1 MATTGDNS
9 FESIAPGTVIGERFV
24 VQRLLGSGGMGDV
37 YLAVHHTL
45 PDNKYAIKVL
55 KPEFSSDPR
64 FAAMLH
70 QEALKQSRLGD
81 HDNIVRTQD
90 FFPWAGRACLVQ
102 AYVEGP
108 TVADMVAQHPQGLPL
123 ATALPLMLQ
132 ILAGLDAAHEKRV
145 LHCDVKP
152 ANVIVDAQGRARVTD
167 FGIARD
173 IGPIARDSGVVGAGT
188 PEYMS
193 PEQIV
198 TPAAVDHRTDVF
210 SAGIVFFEL
219 LCGRLPFAS
228 ETAANDSGLPQT
240 YQDAPDVRRFAES
253 VPEPIARIVA
263 TALQRD
269 PDRRFQGCGEFRAAI
284 VQYQRNVYLRWLLR
298 RVLAASAV
306 VAVVAAVGLYQ
317 WRETMRKDELAAIER
332 EKAAQHIAYQRAVE
346 SAGKAI
352 DTATNSLNLLCREWI
367 DRQVKGGAL
376 PTVRDT
382 GNEML
387 IRSFNEKLA
396 EIDGNVRRFA
406 GDYGK
411 MLAELK
417 QKDVAVVGDAFKR
430 QSAGDTLVPNALDL
444 VRTDADAIRTDAAK
458 PPTESGLKARCPPPR
473 AAQAG

>member
-1 MATTGDNS
+1 MAATGDNTPG
-9 FESIAPGTVIGERFV
+9 SIAPGTVIGERFV

-37 YLAVHHTL
+37 YLAVHQTL
-45 PDNKYAIKVL
+45 PDKRYAIKVL

-70 QEALKQSRLGD
+70 QEALKQSRLE
-81 HDNIVRTQD
+81 HENIVQTQD
-90 FFPWAGRACLVQ
+90 FLQWAGRACLIQ
-102 AYVEGP
+102 AFAEGS
-108 TVADMVAQHPQGLPL
+108 TLADMVAQQPHGLPL

-132 ILAGLDAAHEKRV
+132 ILAGLDAAHENRV

-152 ANVIVDAQGRARVTD
+152 ANVIVDAKGHARVTD

-198 TPAAVDHRTDVF
+198 SPTAVDHRTDVF
-210 SAGIVFFEL
+210 SAGIVFFEV
-219 LCGRLPFAS
+219 LCGRLPFES
-228 ETAANDSGLPQT
+228 GGGPNDSGLPQT
-240 YQDAPDVRRFAES
+240 YQDAPDVRRYAERI
-253 VPEPIARIVA
+253 PEPIARIVA
-263 TALQRD
+263 TALQRN

-284 VQYQRNVYLRWLLR
+284 VEHQRRERLR
-298 RVLAASAV
+298 RILLPTLAASAV
-306 VAVVAAVGLYQ
+306 VAVVGAVGLYQ

-332 EKAAQHIAYQRAVE
+332 ERAAQLIANQRAVE

-376 PTVRDT
+376 PTVIAT
-382 GNEML
+382 GNEDL
-387 IRSFNEKLA
+387 ARSFKEKLA
-396 EIDGNVRRFA
+396 EIDGNVTRFA

-417 QKDVAVVGDAFKR
+417 QKDAAVVGDAFKR
-430 QSAGDTLVPNALDL
+430 QSAGDTLVPNALEL
-444 VRTDADAIRTDAAK
+444 VRADADAMRADAAT